1 MDGAK
6 AEPRNK
12 KIKKVFQEQVQ
23 HLYTCKNPYIE
34 NNSLLYRQMKLV
46 YDNGYASRDEIIK
59 DAEILGLDKTLV
71 EGFFDDISEEDVEED
86 DIELTQYISELWRAD
101 V

>member
-1 MDGAK
+1 MSHLFLCAAPCSGTKPQGGARRVVEK
-6 AEPRNK
+6 RQENK
-12 KIKKVFQEQVQ
+12 M
-23 HLYTCKNPYIE
+23 E

-86 DIELTQYISELWRAD
+86 DIELTQYISELWRTD

>member
-1 MDGAK
+1 
-6 AEPRNK
+6 
-12 KIKKVFQEQVQ
+12 
-23 HLYTCKNPYIE
+23 
-34 NNSLLYRQMKLV
+34 MKLV
-46 YDNGYASRDEIIK
+46 YDNGYASRDELIK

-86 DIELTQYISELWRAD
+86 DDIELIQYISELWRAD

>member
-1 MDGAK
+1 MRRRP
-6 AEPRNK
+6 E
-12 KIKKVFQEQVQ
+12 
-23 HLYTCKNPYIE
+23 NPYIE
-34 NNSLLYRQMKLV
+34 NNSLIYRQMKLV
-46 YDNGYASRDEIIK
+46 YDNGYASRDELIK

-71 EGFFDDISEEDVEED
+71 EDFFDDISEEDVGEDD

>member
-1 MDGAK
+1 
-6 AEPRNK
+6 
-12 KIKKVFQEQVQ
+12 
-23 HLYTCKNPYIE
+23 
-34 NNSLLYRQMKLV
+34 MKLV

-86 DIELTQYISELWRAD
+86 DIELTQYISELWRTD

>member
-1 MDGAK
+1 
-6 AEPRNK
+6 
-12 KIKKVFQEQVQ
+12 
-23 HLYTCKNPYIE
+23 
-34 NNSLLYRQMKLV
+34 MKLV
-46 YDNGYASRDEIIK
+46 YDNGYASRDELIK

-71 EGFFDDISEEDVEED
+71 EDFFDDISEEDVGEDD

>member
-1 MDGAK
+1 M
-6 AEPRNK
+6 
-12 KIKKVFQEQVQ
+12 
-23 HLYTCKNPYIE
+23 
-34 NNSLLYRQMKLV
+34 V
-46 YDNGYASRDEIIK
+46 YDNGYASRDELIK

-71 EGFFDDISEEDVEED
+71 EDFFDDISEEDVGEDD

>member
-1 MDGAK
+1 
-6 AEPRNK
+6 
-12 KIKKVFQEQVQ
+12 
-23 HLYTCKNPYIE
+23 
-34 NNSLLYRQMKLV
+34 MKLV
-46 YDNGYASRDEIIK
+46 YDNGYASRDELIK

-86 DIELTQYISELWRAD
+86 DDIELTQYISELWRAD

>member
-1 MDGAK
+1 
-6 AEPRNK
+6 
-12 KIKKVFQEQVQ
+12 
-23 HLYTCKNPYIE
+23 CKNPYIE
-34 NNSLLYRQMKLV
+34 NNSLIYRQMKLV
-46 YDNGYASRDEIIK
+46 YDNGYASRDELIK

-71 EGFFDDISEEDVEED
+71 EDFFDDISEEDVGEDD

>member
-1 MDGAK
+1 
-6 AEPRNK
+6 
-12 KIKKVFQEQVQ
+12 
-23 HLYTCKNPYIE
+23 
-34 NNSLLYRQMKLV
+34 MKLV
-46 YDNGYASRDEIIK
+46 YDNGYASRDELIK

-71 EGFFDDISEEDVEED
+71 EGFFNDINEEDVEEDD